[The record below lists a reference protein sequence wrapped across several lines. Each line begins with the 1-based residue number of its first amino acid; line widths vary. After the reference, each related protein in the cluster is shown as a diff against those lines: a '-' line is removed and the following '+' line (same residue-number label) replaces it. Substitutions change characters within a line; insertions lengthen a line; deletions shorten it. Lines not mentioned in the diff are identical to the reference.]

1 MFSSNLES
9 TGESTAVGLVYE
21 LRPWQWYKQ
30 LVLFV
35 PLVFSGSAN
44 EFDLW
49 IRLVSGGLLFSAVA
63 GSTYIINDIN
73 DVDEDRQ
80 HPRKRHRPIASGQ
93 VPVRIA
99 VAVAVSIYTVAG
111 VLAWQLKPLFFVLI
125 AAYVGQNLLYSYLL
139 KNFFFVDLLSIATG
153 FVLRV
158 LAGIVLISVQ
168 LSPWLFL
175 CTFLTA
181 LMLGVSKRW
190 GEYESIEEPS
200 ETRENL
206 DEYSV
211 ETLKFLFASVATM
224 LLMSY
229 SLYTFFARDIMM
241 MLTIPFAFYAVFR
254 FAHLTLVNGGADE
267 PVDLLF
273 DRPMML
279 NLCLW
284 GVSLVFLLYQDI
296 AEVPI

>member
-1 MFSSNLES
+1 
-9 TGESTAVGLVYE
+9 TAVGLVYE

-49 IRLVSGGLLFSAVA
+49 IRIVSGGLLFSAVA
-63 GSTYIINDIN
+63 GSTYIINDVN
-73 DVDEDRQ
+73 DIDEDRQ

-93 VPVRIA
+93 VPVPIA
-99 VAVAVSIYTVAG
+99 VAAAIGIYIVAG
-111 VLAWQLKPLFFVLI
+111 VLSLQLNPLFFGLI
-125 AAYVGQNLLYSYLL
+125 AAYVGQNFLYSYVMKKFL
-139 KNFFFVDLLSIATG
+139 FVDLLSIAIG

-190 GEYESIEEPS
+190 GEYESIEEPDAV
-200 ETRENL
+200 RENL

-211 ETLKFLFASVATM
+211 EILKFLFVSVATM

-254 FAHLTLVNGGADE
+254 FAHLTLVNAGADE
-267 PVDLLF
+267 PVDFLF
-273 DRPMML
+273 DRPMIV

-284 GVSLVFLLYQDI
+284 GVSIVVLLYQDI
-296 AEVPI
+296 TEVPL

>member
-1 MFSSNLES
+1 MSSSKLES
-9 TGESTAVGLVYE
+9 TGESTAVGLAYE

-30 LVLFV
+30 LILFV

-44 EFDLW
+44 ELDLW
-49 IRLVSGGLLFSAVA
+49 IRIVFGGLLFSVVA
-63 GSTYIINDIN
+63 GSTYIMNDIS
-73 DVDEDRQ
+73 DIDEDRQ

-93 VPVRIA
+93 VSVPVAI
-99 VAVAVSIYTVAG
+99 VVAVSIYILG
-111 VLAWQLKPLFFVLI
+111 GLLAWQLNPLFFGLI
-125 AAYVGQNLLYSYLL
+125 AAYVGQNFLYSYVL
-139 KNFFFVDLLSIATG
+139 KQFLFVDLLSIATG

-158 LAGIVLISVQ
+158 LAGILLISVQ

-190 GEYESIEEPS
+190 GEYESIEEPGAV
-200 ETRENL
+200 RENL
-206 DEYSV
+206 EEYSV
-211 ETLKFLFASVATM
+211 ETLKFLFASVSTM

-267 PVDLLF
+267 PIDLLF
-273 DRPMML
+273 DRLMII

-284 GVSLVFLLYQDI
+284 GVSLVFLLYQNVM
-296 AEVPI
+296 EVPL